1 MNSKILVQTK
11 AVGSEENKLVRNRK
25 SHRLLKKEHEG
36 RS

>member
-1 MNSKILVQTK
+1 MNSKILVQK